1 MREPDTTLPSTT
13 DLLGPPPVITGELA
27 SAFEELLDR
36 ARDIL
41 KSSDIVEEMW
51 VRDVVDLEWEIIRY
65 RRLKA
70 HLLLASQY
78 AGLEHVL
85 TPIIGMFEAE
95 SLSLRWA
102 KRDPVAVAQVDQHLA
117 SAGLTV
123 DAVMA
128 ETFAARIREV
138 DCIERMIASAEARR
152 ADALRELARHREA
165 SAAGLKAAIKKVED
179 AEYED
184 IQPQHAAPKVRT

>member
-1 MREPDTTLPSTT
+1 MRELPSTA
-13 DLLGPPPVITGELA
+13 DLLGRPPVITGELA

-41 KSSDIVEEMW
+41 KSSDLIEEMW
-51 VRDVVDLEWEIIRY
+51 VHDVVNLEWENLRD

-78 AGLEHVL
+78 AGLERVL
-85 TPIIGMFEAE
+85 TPIKGMAEAE
-95 SLSLRWA
+95 NLSLRWA
-102 KRDPVAVAQVDQHLA
+102 KRDPVAVAEVDQHLA
-117 SAGLTV
+117 SAGLTM

-128 ETFAARIREV
+128 ETFAARLREI
-138 DCIERMIASAEARR
+138 DCMEHMIASREARR
-152 ADALRELARHREA
+152 AGALRELARHREA
-165 SAAGLKAAIKKVED
+165 SAARLKDATKKVED

-184 IQPQHAAPKVRT
+184 IEPHDAAPKPRT